1 MRSMAHARAP
11 DADCRTLE
19 LDDTSGFFM
28 AQTFEDKRFRSDFKA
43 ERDRVLKALR
53 ECEELDGHL
62 TETLNDLRGSMRR
75 DRTSASLTVRL
86 TEQQIANRNQRLALI
101 KELASLKKDVLDRE
115 FRLAKEAGD
124 GADHRQGP
132 TAATLHYFQ
141 SVLLEPGSALLILEP
156 GDADE
161 IIARRMGDPE
171 GSPAV
176 QNGEDAPPEVE
187 FREGDLVSD
196 TEGNVFVIGAEGLE
210 GTGARATEL
219 FLDTG
224 DDPAY
229 AVLEDGRHVL
239 VVEIT

>member
-1 MRSMAHARAP
+1 
-11 DADCRTLE
+11 
-19 LDDTSGFFM
+19 M

-62 TETLNDLRGSMRR
+62 TATLNDLRGSMRR
-75 DRTSASLTVRL
+75 DRSSASLTVRL

-124 GADHRQGP
+124 AAERRDGP
-132 TAATLHYFQ
+132 TAATLQHYQ
-141 SVLLEPGSALLILEP
+141 SILLGPGAALLVLEP
-156 GDADE
+156 GDADD
-161 IIARRMGDPE
+161 IIARRMGDPG
-171 GSPAV
+171 GSPVA
-176 QNGEDAPPEVE
+176 QEGNAASDGSDGVE
-187 FREGDLVSD
+187 FEVGDLVSD
-196 TEGNVFVIGAEGLE
+196 TEGNVFVVGAEGLE
-210 GTGARATEL
+210 EAGVRAAEL

-229 AVLEDGRHVL
+229 AVLEDGRRVL
-239 VVEIT
+239 VVEIS